1 MIGSWYER
9 CLLTITIIAATSQF
23 YVIFLI
29 QKKSPKSMMW
39 DFLFTLV
46 MGLGLQSYPIV
57 PLLGGSTRGLAGY
70 FGEFSARLVEAS
82 ALYTGSQV
90 IISQDYCLIFRCI
103 LIRAN
108 KKTHDVYVS
117 WPSRIFWFLVHQAIA
132 LPIGFGFYLTF
143 LPKDLVS
150 GRLKANNVSAEATK
164 TDMPVIVIDYDLPYT
179 WQYFFVLVS
188 LMVFS
193 ELLSVTLIYLI
204 LSTLKRTTF
213 SKQTTK
219 LHYQLITHL
228 IVLLIIPLVLIIGP
242 CCICVILLYFNIYS
256 TENVMKIGLTMLTLY
271 GPTNAFATILLVG
284 PYRSFTFRAIRRFL
298 HATHLQ
304 KTRAIQPTNPPVRL
318 PTYVQQKLKDTGT
331 SLNQ

>member
-1 MIGSWYER
+1 MIESWYEK
-9 CLLTITIIAATSQF
+9 CLLTITIIATTSQF

-39 DFLFTLV
+39 DTIFTLV

-57 PLLGGSTRGLAGY
+57 PLLGGSIRGLAGY
-70 FGEFSARLVEAS
+70 LGDFPVRLVQAS

-90 IISQDYCLIFRCI
+90 IISQ
-103 LIRAN
+103 
-108 KKTHDVYVS
+108 
-117 WPSRIFWFLVHQAIA
+117 LV
-132 LPIGFGFYLTF
+132 P
-143 LPKDLVS
+143 D
-150 GRLKANNVSAEATK
+150 RLKANNVSAEAVNDK
-164 TDMPVIVIDYDLPYT
+164 PVIIIDYDLPYT

-228 IVLLIIPLVLIIGP
+228 IVLLIVPLVLIIGP
-242 CCICVILLYFNIYS
+242 CCVCVILLYFNVYS
-256 TENVMKIGLTMLTLY
+256 TENVMKIGLIMLTLY

-284 PYRSFTFRAIRRFL
+284 PYRSFTFRTIRRFL
-298 HATHLQ
+298 CATYLQ
-304 KTRAIQPTNPPVRL
+304 KTTSIQPTNPPVCL
-318 PTYVQQKLKDTGT
+318 PTYVQQKLRATGT
-331 SLNQ
+331 LLNQ